1 MVWFSVWR
9 KRVVVSSIF
18 FICNEPN
25 GSLLQSNTALWHWP
39 PPPGKEE
46 LPGVFTLVAGVLL
59 RSSLEQPEKKE
70 KKKNALKWPLRCL
83 TSVLF
88 LFTAAQYCQL
98 YDGEAI
104 CASLLHA
111 PLAPPPPLYLPNLL
125 CIWRRNRHRVRSGV
139 FFGQLGE
146 GQTGACDYY
155 YYY

>member
-39 PPPGKEE
+39 PREGGASWSFHTSRRCALALFPG
-46 LPGVFTLVAGVLL
+46 TT
-59 RSSLEQPEKKE
+59 RKKE

-125 CIWRRNRHRVRSGV
+125 CIWRRNRHRVRSGF